1 MSRRMDKLSGGIAF
15 NYSLDMTD
23 PETNRPSNCCLSVQ
37 MKYLRAVKGCYLF
50 HHFANTDNG
59 TTGNWRQGQ
68 EECERLGGYL
78 VEITTE
84 QQQMFLVSNVQNT
97 PHHLTSVLW
106 QVNLAKEEEQ
116 HGNTNVWYIG
126 LSDQGH
132 EGRSVESFNEDG
144 IRYWEVRPIL

>member
-1 MSRRMDKLSGGIAF
+1 
-15 NYSLDMTD
+15 
-23 PETNRPSNCCLSVQ
+23 

-84 QQQMFLVSNVQNT
+84 QQQMFLVSNIPKT
-97 PHHLTSVLW
+97 PHNLTSILC

-132 EGRSVESFNEDG
+132 EGRSVESFNEDEDG
-144 IRYWEVRPIL
+144 IRY